1 MDNPVS
7 NRADKISLNC
17 EIEPET
23 DKLLTAWKRQ
33 AAEEMGV
40 ARLSYGW
47 MVDELVKFYLQSR
60 QSTKTL
66 QSVVVK
72 GKIQ

>member
-1 MDNPVS
+1 MDNRMS
-7 NRADKISLNC
+7 DRSEKISLNC
-17 EIEPET
+17 QIEPET
-23 DKLLTAWKRQ
+23 DKLLTAWKQQ

-40 ARLSYGW
+40 RRLSYGW
-47 MVDELVKFYLQSR
+47 MVDELVKFYLQAR

>member
-1 MDNPVS
+1 MS
-7 NRADKISLNC
+7 NRSEKISLNC

-60 QSTKTL
+60 ESTKTL
-66 QSVVVK
+66 QSIVVRSE
-72 GKIQ
+72 IQ

>member
-1 MDNPVS
+1 MS
-7 NRADKISLNC
+7 NRSEKISLNC

-47 MVDELVKFYLQSR
+47 MVDELVRFYLQSR
-60 QSTKTL
+60 ESTKTL
-66 QSVVVK
+66 QSIVVRSE
-72 GKIQ
+72 IQ

>member
-1 MDNPVS
+1 MS
-7 NRADKISLNC
+7 SRSEKISLNC

-60 QSTKTL
+60 ESTKTL
-66 QSVVVK
+66 QSIVVRSE
-72 GKIQ
+72 IQ